1 MKHLLNN
8 KVYDTE
14 KSKEIIKY
22 SKAVKTPFFNF
33 FVYPKYEHT
42 LYKTKK
48 GVFFVHIGK
57 YLNSSSVIYNDLDYI
72 ELIAEEEVKKILNNL
87 NKIEEYEELFGKLEE
102 G

>member
-1 MKHLLNN
+1 MKYLLNN

-22 SKAVKTPFFNF
+22 SKSVKTPFFNF

-48 GVFFVHIGK
+48 GAFFVHIGK
-57 YLNSSSVIYNDLDYI
+57 YLNSSSIIYDDLDCI
-72 ELIAEEEVKKILNNL
+72 ELITEEEVKKILNNL
-87 NKIEEYEELFGKLEE
+87 NKIEKYEELFGKLEE